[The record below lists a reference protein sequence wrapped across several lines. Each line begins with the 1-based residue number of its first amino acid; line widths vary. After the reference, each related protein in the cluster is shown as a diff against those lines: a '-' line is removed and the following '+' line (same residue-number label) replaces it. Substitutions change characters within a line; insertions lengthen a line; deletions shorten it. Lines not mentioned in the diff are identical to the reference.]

1 MKRLLI
7 AMLVMPGTLC
17 AQSPFDGTWVIN
29 SGWMQPSEK
38 PEVYVL
44 SEGIFC
50 CFLTVS
56 KVKADGEDH
65 RVVPSAY
72 ADTESVRV
80 VDAST
85 VEVVAKKNN
94 KIMYT
99 ETYAVSADAN
109 TLTDVSKDTTE
120 TVAVTVET
128 VYQRVDKGPSGSHAI
143 SGSWRAYKTKKS
155 KNGSIVKYKCTKD
168 GFSAETPLGEEY
180 YGKFD
185 GQFYPT
191 EDDPGH
197 TLASA
202 KLLNPNTVELTQKRE
217 GKISGILRLTVAPD
231 GKSIHGMFVRKPDNA
246 VSTFEMEKEQP

>member
-7 AMLVMPGTLC
+7 AMLTMPGALC
-17 AQSPFDGTWVIN
+17 AQSPFDGTWVID
-29 SGWMQPSEK
+29 SDSAQLSEK

-44 SEGIFC
+44 SEGTFC
-50 CFLTVS
+50 CFLTIS
-56 KVKADGEDH
+56 KVKADGQDH
-65 RVVPSAY
+65 KVVPLAH

-80 VDAST
+80 VDAHT
-85 VEVVAKKNN
+85 VEVIAKKND
-94 KIMYT
+94 KVMYT

-109 TLTDVSKDTTE
+109 TLTDVSKDSTE
-120 TVAVTVET
+120 AEVVTVET
-128 VYQRVDKGPSGSHAI
+128 IYQRVDKGPSGSHAI

-155 KNGSIVKYKCTKD
+155 RNGSVVKYKCTKD
-168 GFSAETPLGEEY
+168 GFSAETPLGEKY
-180 YGKFD
+180 YGKFN

-202 KLLNPNTVELTQKRE
+202 KLLSLNTVELTQKRE

-231 GKSIHGMFVRKPDNA
+231 GKSIHGMFVRKPDNS
-246 VSTFEMEKEQP
+246 VSTFEMEKQQP

>member
-7 AMLVMPGTLC
+7 AMLIMPGALC

-29 SGWMQPSEK
+29 SDSAQLSEK

-44 SEGIFC
+44 SDGIFC

-56 KVKADGEDH
+56 KVKADGQDH
-65 RVVPSAY
+65 KVVPSAY
-72 ADTESVRV
+72 ADAESGRIVG
-80 VDAST
+80 AHT
-85 VEVVAKKNN
+85 VEVIAKKND
-94 KIMYT
+94 KVMYT

-109 TLTDVSKDTTE
+109 ILTNTSKDTTE
-120 TVAVTVET
+120 AEAVTVET
-128 VYQRVDKGPSGSHAI
+128 IYQRVDKRPSGSHAI

-155 KNGSIVKYKCTKD
+155 RNGSIIKYKCTKD
-168 GFSAETPLGEEY
+168 GFSAETPLGEKY

-231 GKSIHGMFVRKPDNA
+231 GKSIHRMFVRKPDNA
-246 VSTFEMEKEQP
+246 VSTFGMEKEP